1 MPLKAVLFDFNGV
14 IINDESLRQSIFAE
28 LMVEENLRPKADE
41 YWQLCLGRGDRTAM
55 AALFEPR
62 GRIMTD
68 EYYQTLSDRKT
79 QRYLEELSEYP
90 KLPIYPGLTDVLF
103 QLRAAHIATAVVS
116 GTPRAEVDYVLEQA
130 KLRTQFNAIISGE
143 DLIVGSPEPDGYLAA
158 VEELNESLPT
168 LRLTPS
174 ECLVVDDTPA
184 GIEAAKAAGMSVVG
198 VANTYPFHMMQRQ
211 ANWAVDY
218 LSELEL
224 DRVRQVFN
232 GAELR
237 PAAG

>member
-14 IINDESLRQSIFAE
+14 IINDESIRQSIFAE

-55 AALFEPR
+55 TALFEPR

-68 EYYQTLSDRKT
+68 EYYQSLSDRKT
-79 QRYLEELSEYP
+79 QRYLAALSALA
-90 KLPIYPGLTDVLF
+90 KLPIYPGLTDLLF
-103 QLRAAHIATAVVS
+103 QLRAAQIATAVVS
-116 GTPRAEVDYVLEQA
+116 GAPRSEIDYVLEQSTLA
-130 KLRTQFNAIISGE
+130 NQFNAIVSGE
-143 DLIVGSPEPDGYLAA
+143 DSIIGSPKPDGYLTA
-158 VEELNESLPT
+158 VERLNASLPT
-168 LRLTPS
+168 LQLTPTD
-174 ECLVVDDTPA
+174 CLVVDDTPA
-184 GIEAAKAAGMSVVG
+184 GIEAAKSADMSVVG

-224 DRVRQVFN
+224 DRVRQVFDS
-232 GAELR
+232 ATLR